1 MEPRPEEDAMTQPEP
16 TASPARRS
24 FGERLIGAL
33 KLEGAVYDEVEHDTD
48 ALPQAGIVVV
58 LAAIASGIG
67 AATAASSPGLISGMV
82 GSLAGWLVSAAFVW
96 FVGVRW
102 MEHTSDYGELLRT
115 LGFAS
120 APQLLLVL
128 SGVPILGVFVGLTAL
143 IWGLAAYVVA
153 VREALDVE
161 TGRAIL
167 VCVLA
172 YLLKVASIFVLVAL
186 GAVLAGAT
194 GR

>member
-1 MEPRPEEDAMTQPEP
+1 MDLRPKEDAMTQPEP
-16 TASPARRS
+16 TVSPARRS

-33 KLEGAVYDEVEHDTD
+33 KLEGAVYDEVEHDSE
-48 ALPQAGIVVV
+48 ALPQAGIVVA
-58 LAAIASGIG
+58 LAAVASGIG
-67 AATAASSPGLISGMV
+67 AVSEASSPGLITGIV

-128 SGVPILGVFVGLTAL
+128 GGVPILGILVGLTVLA
-143 IWGLAAYVVA
+143 WGLATYVVA

-161 TGRAIL
+161 TGRAIV
-167 VCVLA
+167 VCLLA
-172 YLLKVASIFVLVAL
+172 YLLKVATIFVLVAL
-186 GAVLAGAT
+186 GAVLAGA